1 MGKIGLENQ
10 FVKLSDRRLLPAIF
24 RGMGFSDDQARRAM
38 VSVDKLDKLPVEN
51 VLEESAGYLSAEE
64 NGEFER
70 FLRDITGDADLPLE
84 VDALG
89 SWGRRCQDEVEPI
102 LANLR
107 GIRDVVNQVRPG
119 AIRLR
124 FWPGLARGMAYYTGP
139 IFEIWDG
146 QNPFSLA
153 GGGRYDNLIGKFL
166 GQAVPACG
174 FSIGFE
180 RILTVMKKRRDRP
193 TAAHEGPSAHRPGR
207 PIARRR
213 RTADCPATARRR
225 HRHRGPP
232 VHRQDRQAIQ
242 TRRGPVHPLDRG
254 APRTG
259 SRRPGLRTD
268 PDVRPKPP
276 AGPLAGDPR
285 AAPAAAGRVNRT
297 WLRMAQF
304 TLKTGN
310 LVAVSAPA
318 APSREGGRPFHCSA
332 VNTCRTGTA
341 LRENPV
347 VRS

>member
-1 MGKIGLENQ
+1 
-10 FVKLSDRRLLPAIF
+10 
-24 RGMGFSDDQARRAM
+24 MGFSDDQARRAM
-38 VSVDKLDKLPVEN
+38 VSVDKLDKLPVDS
-51 VLEESAGYLSAEE
+51 VLEESGGYLSAEANE
-64 NGEFER
+64 QFER

-180 RILTVMKKRRDRP
+180 RILTVMKERGIGQQRHTK
-193 TAAHEGPSAHRPGR
+193 AQVL
-207 PIARRR
+207 IALGDQSLDAVGLRI
-213 RTADCPATARRR
+213 AQQLRRR

-232 VHRQDRQAIQ
+232 VHLQDRPAIQ
-242 TRRGPVHPLDRG
+242 TRRGSVHPLNRG

-276 AGPLAGDPR
+276 AGPLAGNPHAAPGAAGCVTR
-285 AAPAAAGRVNRT
+285 AASE
-297 WLRMAQF
+297 
-304 TLKTGN
+304 N
-310 LVAVSAPA
+310 LP
-318 APSREGGRPFHCSA
+318 
-332 VNTCRTGTA
+332 
-341 LRENPV
+341 
-347 VRS
+347 